1 MLLSGTALAA
11 SDPAGVD
18 TTDMPPELKGRETI
32 VVKGQRI
39 EQKLSEV
46 SGSITVITEEDLDRQ
61 VATELTDVFKNEP
74 GVSVTGSAG
83 RPQNILIRGMGGN
96 RVLIIKD
103 GVRVSDAGMASRRCY
118 FLASSW
124 TSENTTLPVWTL
136 RSSGVT
142 LLGSVTPARV

>member
-39 EQKLSEV
+39 EQKLSDV
-46 SGSITVITEEDLDRQ
+46 SGSITVITEEDLDHQ

-83 RPQNILIRGMGGN
+83 RPQNIIIRGMGGN

-103 GVRVSDAGMASRRCY
+103 GVWSATVLAPTTSTTRWAAS
-118 FLASSW
+118 ASIS
-124 TSENTTLPVWTL
+124 TM
-136 RSSGVT
+136 SS
-142 LLGSVTPARV
+142 R